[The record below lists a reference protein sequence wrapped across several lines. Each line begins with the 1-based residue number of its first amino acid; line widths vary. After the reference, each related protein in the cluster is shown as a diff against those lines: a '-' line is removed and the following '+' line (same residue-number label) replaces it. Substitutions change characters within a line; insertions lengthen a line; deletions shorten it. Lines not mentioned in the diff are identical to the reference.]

1 MPKTQDYQ
9 IKGNYNYFLDFQ
21 VKGGISPFQN
31 CILSANAF
39 SKPDKKFAIAIKCS
53 WSRARGSRSYN
64 LLGINSNTYQ
74 LSSQDIGSTIELEV
88 TPQEEGFKGS
98 ALITFGPISLDP
110 NVKVTLEGILAAG
123 GSKFPINLMMEDTGT
138 MIKDTAALLLT
149 SDFVR
154 VVLNVNDREE
164 RSLKFRYNLEEP
176 DIEMNNLDTTM
187 MAMNFRGVFEEDMP
201 VIMKFLHENRLNVSR
216 VCRFTFKTVSK
227 TSRDLIY
234 LALKC
239 FAAKTFL
246 VDSKLISNIESIFV
260 EGKLFSN
267 KIGKGGTFG
276 DLLLEVEGLK
286 KEVSYLLKH
295 NHEISGEKETLSS
308 EIKSLERE
316 LSETIEA
323 YSQVI
328 MELKTSGNIH
338 NNESMMLEMS
348 MVGRRDELFYKNEV
362 KKLSE
367 EKKKLIEKI
376 SMMNEEL
383 ELNRHFNKNEGF
395 FSESRIW
402 TKNDEEKITLKKNF
416 DESRILQSPNK
427 DLEAALINISE
438 LKARNNIL
446 ENKVN
451 EYKQIIER
459 NNSNDSFRNPS
470 GNNLKLLENKL
481 QETKKLNEMLLA
493 ELNESRKKSHN
504 SEFDQ
509 QITNLSHQYQQK
521 CAEYNQ
527 VETDRDIIQKEYE
540 VLKMRFATL
549 EAEHHENKKKIEFFE
564 GQKFQMGSTSDLYS
578 KFESE
583 KTNMNNEIF
592 NLRSKNTK
600 MGKNHFIN
608 WFINFESWSFFVI
621 LIFH

>member
-9 IKGNYNYFLDFQ
+9 IKGNYNYFVDFQ
-21 VKGGISPFQN
+21 VKGGIAPFQN

-39 SKPDKKFAIAIKCS
+39 SKPDKKCALAIKCS
-53 WSRARGSRSYN
+53 WSRSRGSRAYN

-74 LSSQDIGSTIELEV
+74 LSAQDIGATIELEV
-88 TPQEEGFKGS
+88 TPQEEGFKGC
-98 ALITFGPISLDP
+98 AVITFGPISLDP

-123 GSKFPINLMMEDTGT
+123 GSKFPINLMIEDTGT
-138 MIKDTAALLLT
+138 MMKESAALLLT
-149 SDFVR
+149 NEFVR

-201 VIMKFLHENRLNVSR
+201 VIMRFLHENRLNVSR

-227 TSRDLIY
+227 ISRDLIY

-260 EGKLFSN
+260 EGKLFSS
-267 KIGKGGTFG
+267 KIGKGGTLG

-308 EIKSLERE
+308 EIKSLEKE

-323 YSQVI
+323 YSQMI
-328 MELKTSGNIH
+328 MELKTTGNIH

-362 KKLSE
+362 KKLNE
-367 EKKKLIEKI
+367 EKKRLIEKI
-376 SMMNEEL
+376 SMMTEEL

-402 TKNDEEKITLKKNF
+402 TKNNDEEKITNKKKNF
-416 DESRILQSPNK
+416 DESRILQSPHQ
-427 DLEAALINISE
+427 DLEAALLNISE

-451 EYKQIIER
+451 EYKQMFEK
-459 NNSNDSFRNPS
+459 NNMNDSFRNQN

-481 QETKKLNEMLLA
+481 QETKKLNEMLLT

-504 SEFDQ
+504 SDFEQ
-509 QITNLSHQYQQK
+509 QVTKLSHQYQQK

-527 VETDRDIIQKEYE
+527 IETDRDTIQKEYE
-540 VLKMRFATL
+540 VLKIRFATI
-549 EAEHHENKKKIEFFE
+549 EAEHHENKRKIEFFE
-564 GQKFQMGSTSDLYS
+564 GQKYQLGSTSDIYS
-578 KFESE
+578 KFELE
-583 KTNMNNEIF
+583 KTNLNNEIF

-600 MGKNHFIN
+600 FGTFTKF
-608 WFINFESWSFFVI
+608 
-621 LIFH
+621 IFHFYIFIK